1 MIVID
6 EPNIPHRKK
15 KESDTSKAN
24 KKSKHKHIYDKK
36 VIIEYRFK
44 DGTGNYL
51 YSPYTYCSICGKL
64 GNTLIKE
71 ISKEWNDTKE
81 EWFKIFPDA
90 TFLSSGT
97 KLPILNFNNI
107 NEV

>member
-1 MIVID
+1 MIIID
-6 EPNIPHRKK
+6 EPNVPYKKK
-15 KESDTSKAN
+15 KESDTSKAS

-44 DGTGNYL
+44 NLGNYL
-51 YSPYTYCSICGKL
+51 CSPYTYCSICGKL
-64 GNTLIKE
+64 GDTLIKE
-71 ISKEWNDTKE
+71 ITKEWNYTKE

-90 TFLSSGT
+90 TLLSSGT
-97 KLPILNFNNI
+97 KLPIFDFNNV